1 MNNSGAGTCEAAPH
15 HNWRSPLRAGAEG
28 VRGRPGPLP
37 AARCRHARARAWL
50 AAAGRLAALLLALFL
65 TAAPALAADGL
76 RIGVSGPFTGGSAPM
91 GLSMRDGIR
100 LAAAE
105 INAAGGVQGQ
115 PLILVER
122 DDEARPERGVRI
134 AQEFVARENVVAVVG
149 IVNTGVA
156 LASQRVYQDARM
168 PMLTAVATGSIITR
182 QFHAPRYA
190 DNYIFRVSANDSIQ
204 AEMIVAEAV
213 DKRRFTRLA
222 ILHDS
227 TNYGLLGRE
236 DLEAALARR
245 GLKPV
250 LVERFDLRGAD
261 MTKQVSRAR
270 AADAQ
275 ALLTYGI
282 GPELAAIANVAAR
295 LGWRVPLIGSWT
307 LSMSNF
313 LDSAGPNAEG
323 ARMPQT
329 MLHEARNERQ
339 RVFMAAWQKAYGAGR
354 IPSPSA
360 AAQGYDAM
368 LLLAAALRQSP
379 THDGPALRAALENLQ
394 HPVDGVVQRYERP
407 FSRGDHEA
415 IKSAQVPVLGEV
427 RNGMVV
433 SAYGN
438 TQRNN

>member
-1 MNNSGAGTCEAAPH
+1 MSQRRLLAILRLALVTAGLLLFA
-15 HNWRSPLRAGAEG
+15 AGA
-28 VRGRPGPLP
+28 R
-37 AARCRHARARAWL
+37 
-50 AAAGRLAALLLALFL
+50 
-65 TAAPALAADGL
+65 AADGW

-105 INAAGGVQGQ
+105 INAAGGILGE
-115 PLILVER
+115 PLVLIER
-122 DDEARPERGVRI
+122 DDESRPELGVRI
-134 AQEFVARENVVAVVG
+134 AQDFVVRANVVAVVG

-156 LASQRVYQDARM
+156 LASQRIYQNARL
-168 PMLTAVATGSIITR
+168 PMLTAVATGTIITK
-182 QFHAPRYA
+182 QFHPPQYA
-190 DNYIFRVSANDSIQ
+190 DNYIFRVSVNDSIQ

-282 GPELAAIANVAAR
+282 GPELASIANVTAR
-295 LGWRVPLIGSWT
+295 LGWSVPLIGSWT

-313 LDSAGPNAEG
+313 LDNAGPNAEG

-329 MLHEARNERQ
+329 MLQEPQNARQ
-339 RVFMAAWQKAYGAGR
+339 RSFIAAWRKAYGPAR
-354 IPSPSA
+354 IASPSA
-360 AAQGYDAM
+360 AAQAYDALM
-368 LLLAAALRQSP
+368 MLAAALRQSG
-379 THDGPALRAALENLQ
+379 TRDGSAIRAALENLQ
-394 HPVDGVVQRYERP
+394 EPIDGVVQRYERP
-407 FSRGDHEA
+407 FSHTDHEA
-415 IKSAQVPVLGEV
+415 IDSAQVPVLGEV
-427 RNGMVV
+427 RNGKVV
-433 SAYGN
+433 SAYGA
-438 TQRNN
+438 TPHGK